1 MTVLYIVATP
11 IGNLEDIT
19 FRALRVLREVGIVAA
34 EDTRTT
40 RKLLTYYNINQTLT
54 SYNEHNKS
62 VKIPRIMET
71 LKTNPVALVSEAGA
85 PCVSDPG
92 YELVLKAIESGVP
105 VVPIP
110 GPSALTTALVVSGF
124 PIEGFKFLG
133 FLPRR
138 KGQRLRLL
146 ESLKTEAGAIV
157 AFEAPHRLRAS
168 LEGILQGLGDR
179 AMTVCRELTKVHEE
193 VFRGTASQA
202 IEHFIE
208 PRGEFTLVIQGSSI
222 AESAGDPQWA
232 QKELKRLKLDG
243 ARAREA
249 VALVSQASGLPRKQV
264 YRLWLDV

>member
-62 VKIPRIMET
+62 VKIPRLMET
-71 LKTNPVALVSEAGA
+71 LKTKPVALVSEAGA

-110 GPSALTTALVVSGF
+110 GPSALTTALVVSGV

-133 FLPRR
+133 FFPRR
-138 KGQRLRLL
+138 KGHRLRLL
-146 ESLKTEAGAIV
+146 ESLRTESGAIV

-168 LEGILQGLGDR
+168 LEGILEGLGDR
-179 AMTVCRELTKVHEE
+179 EMTVCRELTKVHEE

-202 IEHFIE
+202 LEHFIE
-208 PRGEFTLVIQGSSI
+208 PRGEFTLVIQGSSV

-232 QKELKRLKLDG
+232 QEELKQLKLDG

-264 YRLWLDV
+264 YRLWLEA